1 MVKIFGFRGWGWKGP
16 QRSLTRSFC
25 VFSKSM
31 SRWTAVA
38 FSFKTST
45 NSSQVGAFSMLF
57 HILYI
62 WELRSHGIYPLSC
75 GLVFMVFHFV
85 TDGVTA
91 GLAILTYIDRGQ
103 SPLRFSVI
111 SSENASYSG
120 RGECQM
126 IDDMGA
132 QQAICT
138 SWRKLL
144 SKWQRIWRL
153 YVICSC
159 LSRSYF
165 CAPTPQIL
173 KFLME
178 R

>member
-1 MVKIFGFRGWGWKGP
+1 MFFSHYSLVTCEITYSNKHLMRGEVISRKESASHF
-16 QRSLTRSFC
+16 QRKRGC
-25 VFSKSM
+25 IIV
-31 SRWTAVA
+31 
-38 FSFKTST
+38 
-45 NSSQVGAFSMLF
+45 SS
-57 HILYI
+57 
-62 WELRSHGIYPLSC
+62 
-75 GLVFMVFHFV
+75 
-85 TDGVTA
+85 

-144 SKWQRIWRL
+144 SKWQRSWRL
-153 YVICSC
+153 YVICRC